1 MFEVDD
7 LVCVILIRDRFI
19 VGKYNKLKEM
29 KIGLY
34 EVLQKINNNT
44 YMIRLPRHTKTF
56 DGLNI
61 HHSTSYLEEEQN
73 SKTSTF

>member
-7 LVCVILIRDRFI
+7 LVYVILIRDRFI

-44 YMIRLPRHTKTF
+44 YMIRLPCHTKTS

-61 HHSTSYLEEEQN
+61 QHSTSYLEEEQN
-73 SKTSTF
+73 SKTSTL